1 MRRTEV
7 NGTVRPTNP
16 GRSKLLLTFYRVI
29 RVRLW
34 VIGLDHDYRWA
45 LMGRPSR
52 RRLWLIS
59 RSPRLAQAE
68 YDRAMAI
75 AAAQGYDAARIR
87 PTRQSRAA

>member
-16 GRSKLLLTFYRVI
+16 GRSKLLLTFYRVM
-29 RVRLW
+29 RGRLW
-34 VIGLDHDYRWA
+34 LIGLDHDYRWA
-45 LMGRPSR
+45 LMGTPSR

-75 AAAQGYDAARIR
+75 AAAQGYDVAHVR